1 MTSYSLNKTPNIQ
14 DYVFLPTTG
23 IYDGNDH
30 NYYTNSKSRLGSL
43 CLLTEVAL
51 GKGSGAWN
59 QSLIVSPGGWSH
71 LSTHQCLSP
80 RKIRKMPIWDE
91 KGFWKHVTSSKHS
104 RSNATCFIKTRLS
117 RWIQK
122 KVPRTW
128 IMGADFESHARTRNG
143 NMGRP
148 HKQHSEPRSWMAPK
162 KQPETGG
169 TEKAD
174 IEKKKKPL

>member
-1 MTSYSLNKTPNIQ
+1 MKPPTFRIM
-14 DYVFLPTTG
+14 FLPTTG

-91 KGFWKHVTSSKHS
+91 KGFESMLYLASTQEVMLH
-104 RSNATCFIKTRLS
+104 ALS
-117 RWIQK
+117 RQDCQGGYRK
-122 KVPRTW
+122 KYQECELW
-128 IMGADFESHARTRNG
+128 EQILKAMLEL
-143 NMGRP
+143 
-148 HKQHSEPRSWMAPK
+148 
-162 KQPETGG
+162 ETGRWEDHINSIQNQG
-169 TEKAD
+169 PGWHLRSSLRQEAQRRQT
-174 IEKKKKPL
+174 